1 MQSIKT
7 IQLQWVNK
15 LFVVSAL
22 FLLVGCASAP
32 TKQDRL
38 QEAFQGNAAMSYDEA
53 ANLFTNNGGGI
64 DFNGK
69 LDEALLAG
77 KAFHDA
83 GRWQESYDA
92 FEVASGYLI
101 WKADKIDT
109 LAEVGSVIKR
119 TLLSDTADDYRG
131 NIYEGVLIDYYQ
143 ALNSIF
149 LGDEATARVHFNR
162 LDLRQSNAE
171 TQFTQFVNALNR
183 VDVEAGGNKQ
193 ILNSTLQEN
202 NLSQGLAS
210 APQASPL
217 EIRIA
222 AADVLG
228 AIFRSRSGNAF
239 DKKSYKTANH
249 LTLAKRIASAQNLGT
264 QTINELEQALNKAD
278 QNLIFVFYEDGR
290 GPSIEEFRV
299 DLPVFLVSNDVLY
312 SGIALPKFKRG
323 VSTSNKFSVKS
334 DTAETDLQQISNV
347 NRMASLEFRATYQK
361 KVNKEVLSAIIKTIA
376 QAAANQAAEQSSDDV
391 LFTTLF
397 KVATGA
403 LQYSLTNADTRHWV
417 NLPDQIQFAV
427 INNPNDGFVTLQNKS
442 NEAYRI
448 DIAPHKDVIL
458 YLRSADANRELAGY
472 TQQLPLNGPGERI
485 TISPTA
491 N

>member
-1 MQSIKT
+1 MQNIKT
-7 IQLQWVNK
+7 VQMQWINR
-15 LFVVSAL
+15 LFVISAL

-32 TKQDRL
+32 SKQDRL
-38 QEAFQGNAAMSYDEA
+38 QEAFQGNTAMSYDEA
-53 ANLFTNNGGGI
+53 ANLFTGDGGGI

-83 GRWQESYDA
+83 GRWQESTDA

-119 TLLSDTADDYRG
+119 TLLSDTSDDYRG
-131 NIYEGVLIDYYQ
+131 KIYEGVLIDYYQ

-149 LGDEATARVHFNR
+149 LGDEAKARVHFNR
-162 LDLRQSNAE
+162 LELRQGNAE
-171 TQFTQFVNALNR
+171 VQFTGFVNALNR
-183 VDVEAGGNKQ
+183 VDVEAGGNKRN
-193 ILNSTLQEN
+193 LNRTLQGN
-202 NLSQGLAS
+202 DLKKGIAS
-210 APQASPL
+210 APKASPL

-239 DKKSYKTANH
+239 DQKSDKAASH
-249 LTLAKRIASAQNLGT
+249 LAFAKRVALAQNLDT
-264 QTINELEQALNKAD
+264 QAINALEQALNKTD

-299 DLPVFLVSNDVLY
+299 DLPLFLVSNDVLY

-334 DTAETDLQQISNV
+334 STVETDLQQISNI

-361 KVNKEVLSAIIKTIA
+361 KVNKEVLSAIVKTIA

-427 INNPNDGFVTLQNKS
+427 IENPNDGSVSLQNKY

-448 DIAPHKDVIL
+448 DIAPNKDVIL
-458 YLRSADANRELAGY
+458 YLRSTATNRELAGY
-472 TQQLPLNGPGERI
+472 IQHLPLNEAGKSV
-485 TISPTA
+485 TLSPTT